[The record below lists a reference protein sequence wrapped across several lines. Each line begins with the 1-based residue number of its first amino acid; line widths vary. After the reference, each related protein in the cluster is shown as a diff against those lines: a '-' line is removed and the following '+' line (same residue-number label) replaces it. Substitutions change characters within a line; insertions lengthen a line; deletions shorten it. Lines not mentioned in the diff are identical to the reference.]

1 MEPSPSL
8 PPSSNWIIDPSKIA
22 TPILVPPTCSASQSN
37 SSSVISA
44 IRPIPLF
51 ANSPLHPASI
61 NRHSNQSNI
70 LSLPSNPP
78 PIRPI
83 HSPQLTTALQHQLL
97 PNSYLHSVYTQQGK
111 SMIIH
116 DNLWNTRIKCIVFY
130 AEIITVCFLISV
142 ARAETWFVFYY
153 WTTIIPSSS
162 RIFSSP
168 STP

>member
-111 SMIIH
+111 SLIIH
-116 DNLWNTRIKCIVFY
+116 LQ
-130 AEIITVCFLISV
+130 FLKY
-142 ARAETWFVFYY
+142 TDK
-153 WTTIIPSSS
+153 
-162 RIFSSP
+162 IFSLSY
-168 STP
+168 

>member
-1 MEPSPSL
+1 MAPSPSL
-8 PPSSNWIIDPSKIA
+8 PPVSNWIIDPSKIA
-22 TPILVPPTCSASQSN
+22 TPILGPPTCSASQSN

-78 PIRPI
+78 PIRP
-83 HSPQLTTALQHQLL
+83 SPQLTTALQHQLL
-97 PNSYLHSVYTQQGK
+97 PNSYLHSVYTQQGR

-116 DNLWNTRIKCIVFY
+116 DNFWNTRIKFTLLCWF
-130 AEIITVCFLISV
+130 ITISFLISV
-142 ARAETWFVFYY
+142 AGAETWFVFYY
-153 WTTIIPSSS
+153 WTTIISSSS
-162 RIFSSP
+162 RIFAASSSP
-168 STP
+168 